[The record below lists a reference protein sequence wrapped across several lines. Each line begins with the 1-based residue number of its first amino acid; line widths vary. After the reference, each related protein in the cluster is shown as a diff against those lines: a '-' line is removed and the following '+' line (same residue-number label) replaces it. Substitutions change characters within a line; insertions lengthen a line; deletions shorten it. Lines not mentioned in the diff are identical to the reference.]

1 MLPIAASSTFGL
13 STSRF
18 VPSQSFREPTRPYFA
33 PYMKPHTKVD
43 TTAGTAYGRNVVM
56 RKNFAPCSFME
67 SKAKAIAAD
76 RNSMMGTCTMVNRAT
91 RHTELQNCW
100 SWNRR
105 M

>member
-33 PYMKPHTKVD
+33 PYMKPQIRVE
-43 TTAGTAYGRNVVM
+43 TTAGTAYGRNVLM
-56 RKNFAPCSFME
+56 RKNFVPCSFME
-67 SKAKAIAAD
+67 SNASAISAA
-76 RNSMMGTCTMVNRAT
+76 RHSMTGTCTHVNSAT
-91 RHTELQNCW
+91 LPTELQNCW

>member
-43 TTAGTAYGRNVVM
+43 TTAGTAYGRNVEM

-67 SKAKAIAAD
+67 SNARAIAAD
-76 RNSMMGTCTMVNRAT
+76 RNSMIGTWTAVNSAT
-91 RHTELQNCW
+91 LPTELQNCW

>member
-1 MLPIAASSTFGL
+1 
-13 STSRF
+13 
-18 VPSQSFREPTRPYFA
+18 
-33 PYMKPHTKVD
+33 
-43 TTAGTAYGRNVVM
+43 M

-76 RNSMMGTCTMVNRAT
+76 RNSMIGTCTQVNSAT
-91 RHTELQNCW
+91 LPTELQNCW